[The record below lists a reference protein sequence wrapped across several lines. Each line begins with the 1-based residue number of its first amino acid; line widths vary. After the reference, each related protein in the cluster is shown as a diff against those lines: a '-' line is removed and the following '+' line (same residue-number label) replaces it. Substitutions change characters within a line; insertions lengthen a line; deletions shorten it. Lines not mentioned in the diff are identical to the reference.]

1 MSLRQFATSFLQCER
16 SERPSAAKRLSIK
29 SASCEKGRGASG
41 LCDGESI
48 QIATSRELDM
58 NQTAKMKLLSS
69 LTLAATAFVA
79 APALAGSHGNGSAG
93 SGQARHGNGAD
104 IPQFKIET
112 DAKQLCK
119 GDTVVWGSSNQPNTF
134 FVEGAG
140 PPRVGGFYTCISLAR
155 QAGYRIVGN

>member
-1 MSLRQFATSFLQCER
+1 MKQ
-16 SERPSAAKRLSIK
+16 SA
-29 SASCEKGRGASG
+29 
-41 LCDGESI
+41 
-48 QIATSRELDM
+48 
-58 NQTAKMKLLSS
+58 NMKLLSS
-69 LTLAATAFVA
+69 LTVAAAALVA

-155 QAGYRIVGN
+155 QAGYRVVGN